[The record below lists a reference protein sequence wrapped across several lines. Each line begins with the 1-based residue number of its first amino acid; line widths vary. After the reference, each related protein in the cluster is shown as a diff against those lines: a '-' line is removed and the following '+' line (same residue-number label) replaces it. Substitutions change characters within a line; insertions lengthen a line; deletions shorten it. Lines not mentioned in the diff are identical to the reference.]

1 MARINTR
8 LNRMDEALRIL
19 TMLVEKE
26 PGDLRVSGE
35 FRAFVKKYP
44 QAGQKVNGPIGR
56 NDDE

>member
-1 MARINTR
+1 
-8 LNRMDEALRIL
+8 MDEALRIL

-44 QAGQKVNGPIGR
+44 QAGQKVNGPVRR